1 MVAPFPQLPLLG
13 TMAGFRR
20 FSVPEYH
27 RLTEI
32 GVLTEDDN
40 IELIEGYLV
49 NRQAC
54 SPAHECATQILH
66 ESLRTELVVGW
77 GCRIKSAITLSDSEP
92 EPDIAIAHG
101 NERTFAAHHPA
112 PREIGGVIEVAESTL
127 LGDRADKGRIY
138 ARANIPVYWIV
149 NLIDRQIEVYE
160 QPSGPTASPSYTKTT
175 ICKPGDPVTLT
186 LDGVIVTTF
195 SVDELLP

>member
-1 MVAPFPQLPLLG
+1 MIATYPPLPLLG

-40 IELIEGYLV
+40 LELIEGYLV

-54 SPAHECATQILH
+54 SPAHDCAIQILH
-66 ESLRTELVVGW
+66 ESLRTELVIGW
-77 GCRIKSAITLSDSEP
+77 CCRIKSAITLGDSEP
-92 EPDIAIAHG
+92 DPDIAIARG

-112 PREIGGVIEVAESTL
+112 PREIGAVIEVSDSTL

-160 QPSGPTASPSYTKTT
+160 QPSGPTASPSYAAPT
-175 ICKPGDPVTLT
+175 IYKPGDSISLN
-186 LDGVIVTTF
+186 LDGAIVATF
-195 SVDELLP
+195 AVDELLP